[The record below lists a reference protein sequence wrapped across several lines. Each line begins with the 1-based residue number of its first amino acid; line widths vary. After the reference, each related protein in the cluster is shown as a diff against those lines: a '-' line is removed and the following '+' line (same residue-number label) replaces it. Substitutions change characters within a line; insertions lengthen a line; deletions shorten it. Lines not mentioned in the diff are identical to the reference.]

1 MSPISA
7 AVTRAALLED
17 LRRHAFRLDSRPGGW
32 PRRIGAEVEFIPLAA
47 DGGRA
52 CPLDGDGPSTLAF
65 LRRYATARGWIED
78 RSPMGAPRFRLPDG
92 GQLTFEPGGQVEY
105 SSRAFSSATRLLDT
119 LCSTITPLRA
129 AALDA
134 GMEWWSVGI
143 DPVNPVER
151 TPLQI
156 HSDRYL
162 RMTEYFARRGPAGL
176 RMMRQTAA
184 YHVNVDL
191 DEDPLGRF
199 RLLNAAAPYLI
210 ATFANSPLYAGAE
223 TGHRS
228 YRSHVWRE
236 TDPARTGIL
245 GGDDPARAYLEFC
258 LEAPAILKG
267 PKDGAYVPFGTWVSS
282 GEATMDDWRAH
293 LLNVYP
299 DVRPR
304 GYLEL
309 RSPDAIP
316 PEAYVAP
323 LALVAGIVYD
333 APSAQAAAELLD
345 EPDPSRLLRAG
356 RVGLR
361 DPEIAAAARDLFEI
375 GLRGC
380 AALGPEFLSTTHL
393 EKAREFYERY
403 TRRGLSPG
411 DELRAPAPG

>member
-1 MSPISA
+1 
-7 AVTRAALLED
+7 
-17 LRRHAFRLDSRPGGW
+17 
-32 PRRIGAEVEFIPLAA
+32 
-47 DGGRA
+47 
-52 CPLDGDGPSTLAF
+52 
-65 LRRYATARGWIED
+65 
-78 RSPMGAPRFRLPDG
+78 MGSPRFRLPDG

-105 SSRAFSSATRLLDT
+105 SSRAFSSATELLQA

-156 HSDRYL
+156 RSDRYL
-162 RMTEYFARRGPAGL
+162 RMTEYFERRGPAGT

-191 DEDPLGRF
+191 DEDPIGRF

-210 ATFANSPLYAGAE
+210 ATFANSPLYAGAD

-236 TDPARTGIL
+236 TDPARTGVL
-245 GGDDPARAYLEFC
+245 GGEDPAQTYLEFC
-258 LEAPAILKG
+258 LDAPAILKG
-267 PKDGAYVPFGTWVSS
+267 PQDGAYLPFRAWVRS

-316 PEAYVAP
+316 PELYVAP
-323 LALVAGIVYD
+323 IALVAGIVYD
-333 APSAQAAAELLD
+333 PSSARAAADLLG
-345 EPDPSRLLRAG
+345 EPDPARLLRAG
-356 RVGLR
+356 EAGLR
-361 DPEIAAAARDLFEI
+361 EPEIAAVARDLFEI

-380 AALGPEFLSTTHL
+380 AALGPEFLSAAHL
-393 EKAREFYERY
+393 EEARAFYERY
-403 TRRGLSPG
+403 TRRARSPG
-411 DELRAPAPG
+411 DELRPPAAG